1 MKRLPFDPRPTFPG
15 SGSTG
20 NSLSSPASAEAR
32 AALHRRPSSGRHPV
46 WAPGAALVL
55 GLLGAGAGCTL
66 PAPPAL
72 GTATVNLV
80 GQAPSGA
87 VYRLRHAVITVTGF
101 GNTRIWNTEDDPDRT
116 SLSDDV
122 VVGNYTASVAAGWNL
137 ERIEGTAARPVTA
150 QLISDNPVDFI
161 VSPQQR
167 TIVPLRFHVDTD
179 VVDLSQGYD
188 IVLTVEESTPQI
200 IVVTNL
206 HGFLSGSVTVYPGQ
220 ASGDTAP
227 LRTIEGPLTTLSSPE
242 AVTVTD
248 DEIVVCDGDVGA
260 VDFFPIQA
268 NGNVAPTRQI
278 VGRDTEIGGCRDVAV
293 YQGEVYVLESD
304 EILVFPLTANGD
316 ATPVRRI
323 SGLFVGESFA
333 IDGSEI
339 YVAKSN
345 GEILVYALPLAEDA
359 APTRIF
365 SVDCPFGIAVA
376 DGELFLNNLCGL
388 HGRIDVYPATE
399 TGQPRVLRSL
409 VGDHTGLQVPERVRR
424 FRDELYVS
432 DSDAEQILIYP
443 ATAADDAAP
452 ARAIGGPHTGLSTP
466 VGLAVH

>member
-1 MKRLPFDPRPTFPG
+1 MGFFKLQVVPAPSARLARGG
-15 SGSTG
+15 SVRSRLIGTG
-20 NSLSSPASAEAR
+20 LA
-32 AALHRRPSSGRHPV
+32 V
-46 WAPGAALVL
+46 
-55 GLLGAGAGCTL
+55 LLGTGCTL
-66 PAPPAL
+66 PAAPAL

-122 VVGNYTASVAAGWNL
+122 VVGNYTASLAAGWNL
-137 ERIEGTAARPVTA
+137 ERIEGTSARPVTA
-150 QLISDNPVDFI
+150 QLISDNPADFI

-179 VVDLSQGYD
+179 VVDMSQGYD
-188 IVLTVEESTPQI
+188 IVLTVEESTPQV

-206 HGFLSGSVTVYPGQ
+206 HGFQSGSVTVYPGQ
-220 ASGDTAP
+220 ASGDATP

-248 DEIVVCDGDVGA
+248 DEIVVCDGGVGA

-268 NGNVAPTRQI
+268 DGNVAPTRQI
-278 VGRDTEIGGCRDVAV
+278 VGRDTEIGGCREVAV

-304 EILVFPLTANGD
+304 EILVFPLAANGD

-323 SGLFVGESFA
+323 SGLFAGESFA

-345 GEILVYALPLAEDA
+345 GEILVYALPLPDDA
-359 APTRIF
+359 VPARIF
-365 SVDCPFGIAVA
+365 RVDCPFGIAVA
-376 DGELFLNNLCGL
+376 NGELFLNNICGL

-399 TGQPRVLRSL
+399 TGQPRALRSL
-409 VGDHTGLQVPERVRR
+409 VGDHTGLQVPERVQR

-443 ATAADDAAP
+443 AVAADDAAP
-452 ARAIGGPHTGLSTP
+452 ARAIGGPHTGLSNP

>member
-1 MKRLPFDPRPTFPG
+1 M
-15 SGSTG
+15 
-20 NSLSSPASAEAR
+20 PA
-32 AALHRRPSSGRHPV
+32 
-46 WAPGAALVL
+46 AALVL
-55 GLLGAGAGCTL
+55 GLFGAGAGCTQ

-101 GNTRIWNTEDDPDRT
+101 GTTRIWNTEDDPDRT

-122 VVGNYTASVAAGWNL
+122 VVGNYTASLATGWNL
-137 ERIEGTAARPVTA
+137 ERIEGTSARPVTA
-150 QLISDNPVDFI
+150 QLISDNPIDFI

-179 VVDLSQGYD
+179 VVDMSQGYD
-188 IVLTVEESTPQI
+188 IVLTVDESPPQI

-206 HGFLSGSVTVYPGQ
+206 HGFESGSVTVYPGQ
-220 ASGDTAP
+220 ASGDIAP

-278 VGRDTEIGGCRDVAV
+278 VGRDTEIAGCRDVAV

-376 DGELFLNNLCGL
+376 DGELFLNNICGL

-399 TGQPRVLRSL
+399 TGPQRSLRSL

-452 ARAIGGPHTGLSTP
+452 VRAIGGPHTGLSTP